1 MDGTKVFIDGTLLER
16 IDQTNPTGLTRTAW
30 VSMLL
35 EIGLVN
41 NPLSDPQQQD
51 DQSGD

>member
-1 MDGTKVFIDGTLLER
+1 MDGTKVFIDATLLGR
-16 IDQTNPTGLTRTAW
+16 IDRTNPPGLTRTAW

-41 NPLSDPQQQD
+41 NPLPDPHCQHD
-51 DQSGD
+51 ESSS